1 MVVGGECVCKCARGN
16 VTDTHRL
23 RETLCTTTHVS
34 MITCDKKV
42 RLSFET
48 KLRNMRVDLHV
59 AVIDAEQRLAPL
71 TREFIN
77 RRRILLAEGGLP
89 THEVVKER
97 CAVAREKG

>member
-1 MVVGGECVCKCARGN
+1 
-16 VTDTHRL
+16 
-23 RETLCTTTHVS
+23 

-59 AVIDAEQRLAPL
+59 AVIDAEQRLASL
-71 TREFIN
+71 AREFIN
-77 RRRILLAEGGLP
+77 LRRILLAEGGLP

-97 CAVAREKG
+97 CTVAREKGKKGKESVLKCRKRIEESQSLTRGPVVVWYAR